1 MIELGDNM
9 AKKKKKKLKLKKK
22 NFAIFLL
29 CITLIIGSISYG
41 IYILSSPHAKKTK
54 EMNNTKE
61 EIKLQQL
68 NHIEKKIDYFNNDYL
83 DRYIDYKNKNKDWA
97 DSDIEHTAKPQAHHA
112 DNGQALGAQKI
123 IERIGGRH
131 KGSG

>member
-1 MIELGDNM
+1 MSNKVKLYINSHFNAMIELGDNM

-83 DRYIDYKNKNKDWA
+83 DRYIDYKNKNKDL
-97 DSDIEHTAKPQAHHA
+97 SIKDI
-112 DNGQALGAQKI
+112 I
-123 IERIGGRH
+123 IEVNIGLDNEYYTNT
-131 KGSG
+131 K